1 MDQNELKK
9 AILWAEKRARRWE
22 RNAEKYGVDAYQKM
36 AGRYRIAAG
45 CMWAVLEE
53 LDRWIPVA
61 ERLPDEYQGVLCI
74 VDGQPAENITL
85 KGAYQIGEW
94 DGCGGWIIEEWPE
107 WEDAKVSWWRPLPG
121 PPERGDGAE
130 NRLGYDACV
139 YCAHCCRDGAPVYR
153 SGEEDGE
160 FCTLCDSDYCNF
172 EWRGMRADGAWD

>member
-9 AILWAEKRARRWE
+9 AILWAEKKAKLREDMARETMGDLHERAQR
-22 RNAEKYGVDAYQKM
+22 M

-53 LDRWIPVA
+53 LDRWISVA

-74 VDGQPAENITL
+74 VDGQPAKNITL
-85 KGAYQIGEW
+85 EGAYQIGGW

-121 PPERGDGAE
+121 PPEKGGTH
-130 NRLGYDACV
+130 G
-139 YCAHCCRDGAPVYR
+139 
-153 SGEEDGE
+153 
-160 FCTLCDSDYCNF
+160 
-172 EWRGMRADGAWD
+172 

>member
-9 AILWAEKRARRWE
+9 AILWAEKKAKMWE
-22 RNAEKYGVDAYQKM
+22 DM
-36 AGRYRIAAG
+36 APDVPQNLRQEFNEEAAVYRIAAG

-74 VDGQPAENITL
+74 VDGQPEENITL
-85 KGAYQIGEW
+85 EGAYQIGEW

-121 PPERGDGAE
+121 PPERGDGA
-130 NRLGYDACV
+130 
-139 YCAHCCRDGAPVYR
+139 
-153 SGEEDGE
+153 
-160 FCTLCDSDYCNF
+160 
-172 EWRGMRADGAWD
+172 

>member
-61 ERLPDEYQGVLCI
+61 ERLPDEYQEVLCI

-85 KGAYQIGEW
+85 EGAYQIGEW

-121 PPERGDGAE
+121 PPEKGDNHG
-130 NRLGYDACV
+130 
-139 YCAHCCRDGAPVYR
+139 
-153 SGEEDGE
+153 
-160 FCTLCDSDYCNF
+160 
-172 EWRGMRADGAWD
+172 

>member
-9 AILWAEKRARRWE
+9 AILWAEKKAKMWE
-22 RNAEKYGVDAYQKM
+22 DMVPDVPQNLRQDFNEEAAV
-36 AGRYRIAAG
+36 YRIAAG

-85 KGAYQIGEW
+85 EGAYQIGEW

-121 PPERGDGAE
+121 PPEKGGAH
-130 NRLGYDACV
+130 G
-139 YCAHCCRDGAPVYR
+139 
-153 SGEEDGE
+153 
-160 FCTLCDSDYCNF
+160 
-172 EWRGMRADGAWD
+172 